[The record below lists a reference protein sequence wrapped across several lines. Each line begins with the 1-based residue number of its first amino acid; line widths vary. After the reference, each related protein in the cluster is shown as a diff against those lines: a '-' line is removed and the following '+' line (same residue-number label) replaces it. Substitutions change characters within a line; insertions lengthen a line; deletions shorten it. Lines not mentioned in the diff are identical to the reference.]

1 MTRDISCTALIDFSG
16 VLAADSWH
24 WSCRAPPHYPTIA
37 ENSVGTCEPTVTFL
51 SLHSDFHCGVVRW
64 RQCDTW
70 SGWLL
75 IAIRCQ
81 ELIAELDQDEEG
93 CITPQHHLV
102 TITGHG
108 DTLHTHK
115 QHYTGSNRSFPT
127 SLQAEEG
134 GSVTNKQVHKW
145 HNINSNI
152 PIHVMLMT
160 HSMFPSS
167 PQDSPCLPR
176 VIACVTYLAVL
187 LNHWFLHY
195 KIKNVAACC

>member
-1 MTRDISCTALIDFSG
+1 MAADTDRVVLLLTIRPSQKT
-16 VLAADSWH
+16 VLALVS
-24 WSCRAPPHYPTIA
+24 PQ
-37 ENSVGTCEPTVTFL
+37 
-51 SLHSDFHCGVVRW
+51 LHSSVSILISIAGWWGDVSVTLGLADCWLQSCAR
-64 RQCDTW
+64 
-70 SGWLL
+70 SWLL
-75 IAIRCQ
+75 SWIRMRRV
-81 ELIAELDQDEEG
+81 ASD
-93 CITPQHHLV
+93 HHLV

-152 PIHVMLMT
+152 LIQVMLMT

-167 PQDSPCLPR
+167 PQDSPRLSR
-176 VIACVTYLAVL
+176 VIVCVTFLAVL
-187 LNHWFLHY
+187 INNKSLINCEAQGRKGQRVDLGRSLKGHL
-195 KIKNVAACC
+195 